1 MRTRSGTAILLLAPW
16 LAFGQASPR
25 PEFEVAAVR
34 PAQTQTPGQNIGLH
48 IDGAQVRC
56 TNLSLKDYIG
66 MAYRLKFYQIVGP
79 DWLASEK
86 FDISAKLP
94 SDAAA
99 SLIPEMLQALLADRF
114 EMKAHRDARDLAV
127 YMLEAAKGGIR
138 MKEAPPVAAAGAV
151 NIAAGGSQAG
161 VGVDL
166 GGGSF
171 FSFGNNRLEGKKLTM
186 AALADTLGRFMDG
199 PVVDGTGLKG
209 AYDLTLELS
218 PEDYQAMMVRSA
230 LLVGVLLPP
239 EAVRFAEGNSSA
251 SLATALLKVGLT
263 TQPRKAPLEVL
274 VIDHMLKAPGE
285 N

>member
-1 MRTRSGTAILLLAPW
+1 
-16 LAFGQASPR
+16 
-25 PEFEVAAVR
+25 
-34 PAQTQTPGQNIGLH
+34 
-48 IDGAQVRC
+48 
-56 TNLSLKDYIG
+56 
-66 MAYRLKFYQIVGP
+66 
-79 DWLASEK
+79 
-86 FDISAKLP
+86 
-94 SDAAA
+94 
-99 SLIPEMLQALLADRF
+99 
-114 EMKAHRDARDLAV
+114 
-127 YMLEAAKGGIR
+127 
-138 MKEAPPVAAAGAV
+138 
-151 NIAAGGSQAG
+151 
-161 VGVDL
+161 
-166 GGGSF
+166 
-171 FSFGNNRLEGKKLTM
+171 
-186 AALADTLGRFMDG
+186 MDG